1 MELKKFLSLPSV
13 NKKKNHSNMLI
24 IPVKEGESIEKALK
38 KYKKKYEKVGI
49 VKQLR
54 ERQSFTKPSINRRQ
68 EIIRAKYRLYMQ
80 LTEQ

>member
-1 MELKKFLSLPSV
+1 
-13 NKKKNHSNMLI
+13 MLI
-24 IPVKEGESIEKALK
+24 IPVKEGESIDKALK

-68 EIIRAKYRLYMQ
+68 DIIRAKYRLKMQ
-80 LTEQ
+80 LSEQ